1 MTIVEKIK
9 DRIAKP
15 IYQHKTPE
23 GVEADW
29 CLPTM
34 VMGPQKEAR
43 DNRRLMELALEACR
57 VAARE
62 VDFSDIAARP
72 GCKRWLT
79 VWPGEHYKLLA
90 GLVKVLRPKV
100 AIEIGTAEGLSALA
114 MKKYMPEGG
123 RVVTFD
129 IVPWDQISDTILKKE
144 DFGGENSEFRIQ
156 NPEEHPTPGVEGT
169 RIEQRLGNLAEREVF
184 EKHREVFEAVEFLFI
199 DGPKDN
205 NFEWRLLEYL
215 KTVNFRKPPILVFD
229 DTRLWSM
236 LKFWRELPYP
246 KLDLTSFG
254 HSSGTGLVQW
264 ERD

>member
-9 DRIAKP
+9 EKIAGP
-15 IYQHKTPE
+15 ILQHKRPE

-34 VMGPQKEAR
+34 ALSPDRNEKPNGE
-43 DNRRLMELALEACR
+43 LMAVALAACR

-62 VDFSDIAARP
+62 VDFSDLAARP
-72 GCKRWLT
+72 NCKRWLT
-79 VWPGEHYKLLA
+79 VWPGEHYKLPA
-90 GLVKVLRPKV
+90 GLMRVLKPAV
-100 AIEIGTAEGLSALA
+100 AIEVGTAEGLSALA
-114 MKKYMPEGG
+114 MKKYMPEGA

-129 IVPWDQISDTILKKE
+129 IVPWDQISDTILRRE
-144 DFGGENSEFRIQ
+144 DFLGDG
-156 NPEEHPTPGVEGT
+156 
-169 RIEQRLGNLAEREVF
+169 IEQRLGNLADRD
-184 EKHREVFEAVEFLFI
+184 VFEANRELIESAEFLFI

-205 NFEWRLLEYL
+205 KFEWTLLEYL
-215 KTVNFRKPPILVFD
+215 KTAKFRKPPILMFD

-264 ERD
+264 EQ